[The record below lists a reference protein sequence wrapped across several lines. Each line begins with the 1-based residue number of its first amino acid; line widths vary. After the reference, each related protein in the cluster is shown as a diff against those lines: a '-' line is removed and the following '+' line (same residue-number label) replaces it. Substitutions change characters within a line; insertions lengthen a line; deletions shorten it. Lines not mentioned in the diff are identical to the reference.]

1 MLLVAFFF
9 VAVIYSAVG
18 FGGGSTYIALLALS
32 DQPAELIPLV
42 ALPCN
47 ILVVTLGSFFAVS
60 RRDFDWRM
68 ATPFFVSSVPM
79 AFIGGIVRID
89 ASFYLLLLGL
99 SLALAGVSLCVRR
112 APDDAL
118 IATKPWTFAT
128 LIGGGLGLLS
138 GMVGIGGGIFL
149 APILHHLRWASSKT
163 IAALCSFFILINS
176 ISGLAGQLIKTGTEQ
191 AILQLT
197 QGLPLL
203 LAVALGGVLGARFVI
218 EGVTHQRVAQLT
230 GVLVLVVGLRI
241 LWAWTSYIQT

>member
-1 MLLVAFFF
+1 MLVVAFFF

-32 DQPAELIPLV
+32 DQPAELIPLL

-47 ILVVTLGSFFAVS
+47 ILVVTLGSYFAVS

-68 ATPFFVSSVPM
+68 AMPFFLSSVPM

-99 SLALAGVSLCVRR
+99 SLVLAGVSLCVRR

-118 IATKPWTFAT
+118 IAAKPWTLAT

-176 ISGLAGQLIKTGTEQ
+176 ISGLAGQLLKTGTDQ
-191 AILQLT
+191 AMLQLT

-203 LAVALGGVLGARFVI
+203 LAVVLGGVIGARFVI

-241 LWAWTSYIQT
+241 LWAWTPYIQT